1 MHIHGPSMHV
11 QAASFHNANLQSRAA
26 LQAQRAAE
34 TRKRLLRK
42 SELLRD
48 GSDPDADLLIGHWL
62 DANGHPGSEPGPNE
76 F

>member
-1 MHIHGPSMHV
+1 MHIHGPSIHV
-11 QAASFHNANLQSRAA
+11 QAASFHNASLQSRAT

-62 DANGHPGSEPGPNE
+62 DAQDHSGPEPRPDE